1 MAYPGFGGMQAPV
14 VNPHIPYIGEIQGG
28 LQPGKMITIQ
38 GFVIPGADRKPGLF
52 GIMYEECWFHVN
64 LQCGASTQPRAD
76 IALHFNPRLMAGV
89 VVRNCL
95 QNQAWGAE
103 EKPHGPFPFAMGQ
116 NFEMIILT
124 EPDKF
129 KVAVNGQHF
138 IEFRHRIPFQRVN
151 TLAIDGKVQIQA
163 IRFDSGLPQPGA
175 PLPQRG
181 PGPVYNPQVPGSLAA
196 PPAQMAPPAPMA
208 PPGPMGPPGSMAPPG
223 APPSCGPQAL
233 QVPYIGSIPGGLYP
247 GRMVIIN
254 GTVHPGMPDRFHF
267 NLQCGASTA
276 PRADIAM
283 QFNPRFAARAVVRN
297 SLTNNKW
304 GAEEKDTPYFP
315 FMPGQPFELMVL
327 CQQDSFKVAVNGQHL
342 TEFRHRIQPLTRVD
356 TLVVEGKVSLQ
367 QIRFT

>member
-38 GFVIPGADRKPGLF
+38 GFVIPGADR
-52 GIMYEECWFHVN
+52 FHVN

-76 IALHFNPRLMAGV
+76 IAMHFNPRLMAGV

-181 PGPVYNPQVPGSLAA
+181 PGPVYNPQVP
-196 PPAQMAPPAPMA
+196 
-208 PPGPMGPPGSMAPPG
+208 
-223 APPSCGPQAL
+223 
-233 QVPYIGSIPGGLYP
+233 YIGSIPGGLYP
-247 GRMVIIN
+247 GKMVIIN

-297 SLTNNKW
+297 SLTNNSW

>member
-76 IALHFNPRLMAGV
+76 IAMHFNPRLMAGV

-181 PGPVYNPQVPGSLAA
+181 PGPVYNPQVP
-196 PPAQMAPPAPMA
+196 
-208 PPGPMGPPGSMAPPG
+208 
-223 APPSCGPQAL
+223 
-233 QVPYIGSIPGGLYP
+233 YIGSIPGGLYP
-247 GRMVIIN
+247 GKMVIIN

-297 SLTNNKW
+297 SLTNNSW

>member
-14 VNPHIPYIGEIQGG
+14 VNPGIPYIGEIQGG

-38 GFVIPGADRKPGLF
+38 GFVIPGADSR
-52 GIMYEECWFHVN
+52 FHVN

-76 IALHFNPRLMAGV
+76 IAMHFNPRVMAGV

-95 QNQAWGAE
+95 QNQAWGGE
-103 EKPHGPFPFAMGQ
+103 EKQHGPFPFAMGQ

-163 IRFDSGLPQPGA
+163 IRFDSGMPGA
-175 PLPQRG
+175 PQAQKG
-181 PGPVYNPQVPGSLAA
+181 GAPVFNPFPQVPGSLAA
-196 PPAQMAPPAPMA
+196 PPAPMVPPGPMA
-208 PPGPMGPPGSMAPPG
+208 PPGAHPSSGPH
-223 APPSCGPQAL
+223 AL
-233 QVPYIGSIPGGLYP
+233 QVPYIGSIAGGMYP

-254 GTVHPGMPDRFHF
+254 GTVHPGAPDRFHF

-276 PRADIAM
+276 PRADIAL

-297 SLTNNKW
+297 SLINNGW
-304 GAEEKDTPYFP
+304 GGEEKDTPYFP

-327 CQQDSFKVAVNGQHL
+327 CQQDSFKVAVNGQHF

>member
-181 PGPVYNPQVPGSLAA
+181 PGPVYNPQVP
-196 PPAQMAPPAPMA
+196 
-208 PPGPMGPPGSMAPPG
+208 
-223 APPSCGPQAL
+223 
-233 QVPYIGSIPGGLYP
+233 YIGSIPGGLYP

>member
-38 GFVIPGADRKPGLF
+38 GFVIPGADR
-52 GIMYEECWFHVN
+52 FHVN

-181 PGPVYNPQVPGSLAA
+181 PGPVYNP
-196 PPAQMAPPAPMA
+196 
-208 PPGPMGPPGSMAPPG
+208 
-223 APPSCGPQAL
+223 

>member
-14 VNPHIPYIGEIQGG
+14 VNPGIPYIGEIQGG

-38 GFVIPGADRKPGLF
+38 GFVIPGADRKRGWF
-52 GIMYEECWFHVN
+52 GITYEECRFHVN

-76 IALHFNPRLMAGV
+76 IAMHFNPRVMAGV

-95 QNQAWGAE
+95 QNQAWGGE
-103 EKPHGPFPFAMGQ
+103 EKQHGPFPFAMGQ

-163 IRFDSGLPQPGA
+163 IRFDSGMPGA
-175 PLPQRG
+175 PQAQRG
-181 PGPVYNPQVPGSLAA
+181 
-196 PPAQMAPPAPMA
+196 
-208 PPGPMGPPGSMAPPG
+208 G
-223 APPSCGPQAL
+223 APVFNP
-233 QVPYIGSIPGGLYP
+233 QVPYIGSIAGGMYP

-254 GTVHPGMPDRFHF
+254 GTVHPGAPDRFHF
-267 NLQCGASTA
+267 NLQCGASTS
-276 PRADIAM
+276 PRADIAL

-297 SLTNNKW
+297 SLINNGW
-304 GAEEKDTPYFP
+304 GREEKDTPYFP

-327 CQQDSFKVAVNGQHL
+327 CQQDSFKVAVNGQHF

>member
-38 GFVIPGADRKPGLF
+38 GFVIPGADR
-52 GIMYEECWFHVN
+52 FHVN

-76 IALHFNPRLMAGV
+76 IAMHFNPRLMAGV

-181 PGPVYNPQVPGSLAA
+181 PGPVYNPQVP
-196 PPAQMAPPAPMA
+196 
-208 PPGPMGPPGSMAPPG
+208 
-223 APPSCGPQAL
+223 
-233 QVPYIGSIPGGLYP
+233 YIGSIPGGLYP
-247 GRMVIIN
+247 GKMVIIN